1 MSSVVINYRIHGG
14 GMTLTM
20 PSERRLESL
29 IRLRRK
35 VLSARRFELVSPAQ
49 KAAFF
54 YDYLTKDLNGK
65 AELLNDVLKGA
76 QFASL
81 SREEQSQAHQT
92 DRGHL
97 SIDERPIAD
106 CESLAENC
114 AENQANRFQDS
125 GDVSI
130 GSCES
135 GCGQESSREMAGCS
149 QARAGAG
156 VAVRRSAERFGSGA

>member
-1 MSSVVINYRIHGG
+1 
-14 GMTLTM
+14 MTLTM

-81 SREEQSQAHQT
+81 SREERSRLIRLTAGIYLSTNDQLQT
-92 DRGHL
+92 VKALLRTALRIRPTDFKTLVMYLLVHANPRVARNLVAKWQDVHRRG
-97 SIDERPIAD
+97 P
-106 CESLAENC
+106 
-114 AENQANRFQDS
+114 
-125 GDVSI
+125 V
-130 GSCES
+130 
-135 GCGQESSREMAGCS
+135 QESPFAVLQNASAPERD
-149 QARAGAG
+149 GAMTPM
-156 VAVRRSAERFGSGA
+156 GSPQC